1 MQETVS
7 EKRAYLDWN
16 ATAPLRPEAREA
28 MTAAFDVVGNPSSV
42 HAEGRRA
49 AAILRD
55 ARDAVAEL
63 VGAASDRVVFTSGG
77 TEANATCVRPDLY
90 DRIIVSAVEHDS
102 VKAAASVDPAKLCVI
117 PVDATGEIDLTALDR
132 LLDETA
138 AERVLVSVML
148 ANNEVGTIQPISE
161 AAELCHAHGAAIHC
175 DAVQA
180 VGKVPV
186 SMAALGVDFLT
197 LSAHKFGGPKGV
209 GAIVCGPAAAVA
221 PLVRGGGQEWRQRAG
236 TENLIGIA
244 GMGAAARAAAAGMD
258 DWTRVAALRDRIE
271 AFVGKLPGV
280 GASAP
285 VLIAPG
291 CRLSNT
297 AAVALPGLKA
307 DMMVMTLDLEGVAVS
322 AGAAC
327 SSGKVKRSSVLE
339 AMGAPAA
346 IADATIRVSLGW
358 ETGDDDVDRF
368 CTAFATLYRRWRQR
382 LGADRLEVA

>member
-1 MQETVS
+1 MTEN
-7 EKRAYLDWN
+7 RAYLDWN
-16 ATAPLRPEAREA
+16 ATTPLRLDARAA
-28 MTAAFDVVGNPSSV
+28 MAAAFDVVGNPSSV
-42 HAEGRRA
+42 HGEGRKA

-55 ARDAVAEL
+55 ARDAVADL

-77 TEANATCVRPDLY
+77 TEANAAVVRPDLY

-102 VKAAASVDPAKLCVI
+102 VKAAASSDPARLVTI
-117 PVDATGEIDLTALDR
+117 PVDVTGEIDLTALDR
-132 LLDETA
+132 LLDQTA
-138 AERVLVSVML
+138 GARVLVSVML
-148 ANNEVGTIQPISE
+148 ANNEVGTIQPVAE
-161 AAELCHAHGAAIHC
+161 AAELCHAHGAVIHC

-180 VGKVPV
+180 VGKLPV

-197 LSAHKFGGPKGV
+197 LSGHKFGGPKGV
-209 GAIVCGPAAAVA
+209 GAIVCGPSAAVT
-221 PLVRGGGQEWRQRAG
+221 PLIRGGGQERRQRAG

-244 GMGAAARAAAAGMD
+244 GMGAAIRAAADGMD
-258 DWTRVAALRDRIE
+258 DWGRVAALRDRIE
-271 AFVGKLPGV
+271 DFVGKLPGV

-285 VLIAPG
+285 VLIAPEK
-291 CRLSNT
+291 RLPNT
-297 AAVALPGLKA
+297 TAVALPGLKA

-327 SSGKVKRSSVLE
+327 SSGKVKRSDVLA

-358 ETGDDDVDRF
+358 ETGEKDVDRF
-368 CTAFATLYRRWRQR
+368 CTAFETLYRRWRQR